1 MPHIRTVELNEA
13 EGELKDIYS
22 KVVGERGKLSNILKI
37 HSLLP
42 KTMVTHLDFYMSIM
56 FDKEGIRRADA
67 ELIAIVVSAANNCD
81 YCVNHHAEALKF
93 YWKDKEK
100 VKQAV
105 EDFRKLDL
113 TKKQIAMLEF
123 AEKLTLYP
131 GKMKKNDVKG
141 LRENGLSDEEIL
153 SITLITNYFNFV
165 NRVANGLGVDLSEEE
180 IQGYKY

>member
-1 MPHIRTVELNEA
+1 MPHIKTVEIKEA
-13 EGELKDIYS
+13 AGELKDIYS

-42 KTMVTHLDFYMSIM
+42 KTMITHLDFYMSIM

-67 ELIAIVVSAANNCD
+67 ELIATVVSAANNCD

-93 YWKDKEK
+93 YWKDEEK
-100 VKQAV
+100 VKQAT

-113 TKKQIAMLEF
+113 TEKQNAMLEF

-131 GKMKKNDVKG
+131 CKMKEDDIKS
-141 LRENGLSDEEIL
+141 LREKGFSDEEIL

-165 NRVANGLGVDLSEEE
+165 NRVANALGVDFSEEE
-180 IQGYKY
+180 IKGYKY

>member
-1 MPHIRTVELNEA
+1 MPHIKTVEPNEA
-13 EGELKDIYS
+13 PGELKDIYL

-42 KTMVTHLDFYMSIM
+42 KTMIAHLDFYMSIM

-67 ELIAIVVSAANNCD
+67 ELIAIVVSAVNKCD

-93 YWKDKEK
+93 YWKDEEK
-100 VKQAV
+100 VRQAA

-113 TKKQIAMLEF
+113 TEKQNAMLEF

-131 GKMKKNDVKG
+131 GKMKEDDVKG
-141 LRENGLSDEEIL
+141 LRENGFSDEEIL

-165 NRVANGLGVDLSEEE
+165 NRVANGLGVDFSEEE